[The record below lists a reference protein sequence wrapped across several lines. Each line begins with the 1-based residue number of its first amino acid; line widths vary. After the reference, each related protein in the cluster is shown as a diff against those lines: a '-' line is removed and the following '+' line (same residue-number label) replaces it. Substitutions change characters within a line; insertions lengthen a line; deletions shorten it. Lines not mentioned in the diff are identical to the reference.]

1 MLIDIVV
8 GTFGSK
14 DWEDKNS
21 DLCNKMSTLSGL
33 NNIISVHS
41 DSLAKARNRGA
52 KMSNADYVI
61 FLDAD
66 DFLDSEYI
74 NAMHNAVENFCGPM
88 IFKPMTIGFYESGE
102 FDSAPSLIP
111 NRDIFTSN
119 SCVIGS
125 MVSRCD
131 FLKVGGFKE
140 YPILEDWELFLNLIC
155 NTDAKIKI
163 IEQAIYCVGVRSDS
177 RNTDQSLHGKIYT
190 QIVSE
195 YREFSKH
202 IKNIYL
208 DI

>member
-1 MLIDIVV
+1 MLIDIVI

-21 DLCNKMSTLSGL
+21 DLCHSMSTLEGL
-33 NNIISVHS
+33 NNVISVHS

-52 KMSNADYVI
+52 KMSNADFIV

-66 DFLDSEYI
+66 DFLHEDYLI
-74 NAMHNAVENFCGPM
+74 AMHNALDVSRGPI
-88 IFKPMTIGFYESGE
+88 IFKPMTMGFYESGE
-102 FDSAPSLIP
+102 ADSAPSLIP

-125 MVSRCD
+125 MVSRYD
-131 FLKVGGFKE
+131 FIKVGGFKE

-155 NTDAKIKI
+155 NANSNIKVV
-163 IEQAIYCVGVRSDS
+163 EKAIYCIGVRDGS
-177 RNTDQSLHGKIYT
+177 RNTDHSLHSKVYS

-195 YREFSKH
+195 YKPFSRT
-202 IKNIYL
+202 IKNVYL
-208 DI
+208 D